1 LSMSMLLVL
10 VCTASAAT
18 HYRLRAHVTPHLQA
32 EDVYHDD
39 FVHDDTAHPEQAVKV
54 NIRDSEQRL
63 KDAEEELA
71 TLKTR
76 YEAAT
81 KAKNEALSAFESHQD
96 ELDEAKKMVEKY
108 KKAMSSL
115 PENEK
120 GLKESEETLKA
131 QEDNVN
137 KTDQAATAAAETVK
151 QAQEDLHDRIMAL
164 VDAKDNRSNAEDAL
178 AGWEQKVADAT
189 KANTTLAEWTQKLNA
204 TTENHKKLAIK
215 VNETSAEYNKVHGD
229 WRIIEEKLDEAQ
241 KIFDIDRQQYEEYI
255 GPYPPSNKPAE
266 NLWWDALSNGKWH
279 KDWPHFF

>member
-1 LSMSMLLVL
+1 MLLVL
-10 VCTASAAT
+10 VFTASAAR
-18 HYRLRAHVTPHLQA
+18 HNRLRAYSAPQLQS
-32 EDVYHDD
+32 EEVFHDD
-39 FVHDDTAHPEQAVKV
+39 FVHDDTQHPEQAVKV
-54 NIRDSEQRL
+54 NIRDSEARL
-63 KDAEEELA
+63 REAEQDIENLKGRYESAAKAKEDAEKAHEAHLEDVETAQHMVDKLTTATSSVDVYKKSLEEAKATLAKAKDA
-71 TLKTR
+71 
-76 YEAAT
+76 
-81 KAKNEALSAFESHQD
+81 
-96 ELDEAKKMVEKY
+96 
-108 KKAMSSL
+108 
-115 PENEK
+115 
-120 GLKESEETLKA
+120 
-131 QEDNVN
+131 VN
-137 KTDQAATAAAETVK
+137 KTDTAATAAAETVK

-204 TTENHKKLAIK
+204 TTETHKKLAIK

-241 KIFDIDRQQYEEYI
+241 KIFDIDKQQYEEYI